1 MMGASRIQKV
11 QVVDKKDTCQNL
23 ALVVNYAMANLSIVN
38 GCCIHHQQVPSF
50 ALRAHYSQ
58 AHSLI
63 FPHLNLMTES
73 MLQNVYLDTKMAPNI
88 KNMLNYSSRQK
99 ESGQFHSI
107 LLKQFYNAQLYW

>member
-23 ALVVNYAMANLSIVN
+23 ALVVNYAKANLSIVN
-38 GCCIHHQQVPSF
+38 GCCIHYQQVPSF
-50 ALRAHYSQ
+50 ALLAHYSQ

-63 FPHLNLMTES
+63 FPHLDLMTES

-88 KNMLNYSSRQK
+88 KK
-99 ESGQFHSI
+99 ICSI
-107 LLKQFYNAQLYW
+107 TPAGKKKVVSFTLYY